1 MSLILDGSL
10 GVTFPASGV
19 GNPASAVVGLTDT
32 QTLTNKT
39 LTSPTL
45 TSPALGTPASG
56 ILTNCTGIPAPASL
70 STASGSAPSYSARA
84 WVNFDGANAFSPNPS
99 TSAIRGSG
107 NVSSITDNGTGDY
120 TINFT
125 TAMSDVNYGFAC
137 CSTNGVNGN
146 SIPSSYSLATI
157 LAASFRMIDA
167 RPTGAVDRDTFT
179 AVFFR

>member
-19 GNPASAVVGLTDT
+19 GNPASAVVGRTDT

-45 TSPALGTPASG
+45 TTPNIDSAQVATVLGT
-56 ILTNCTGIPAPASL
+56 APL
-70 STASGSAPSYSARA
+70 YMARA
-84 WVNFDGANAFSPNPS
+84 WVNFDGSNAFSPNPS

-120 TINFT
+120 TITFT
-125 TAMSDVNYGFAC
+125 TAMSDVNYCFAC
-137 CSTNGVNGN
+137 SSTNGAGGN